1 MNKNL
6 FYLKLIDLLNGL
18 VFYAPVALLLRTSKG
33 ITIPQFFSLQ
43 IILYL
48 TTCFA
53 EIPCGLITDRIRYK
67 NTIVLA
73 MGLMTLARVQFIYAD
88 SYYIFV
94 IEAILEGIAISF
106 MSGTMNAY
114 IYQLLDKKDFEKNI
128 SSIDNYGTV
137 GFISSTVLFSLI
149 YKIGGMNT
157 LVILTVISTLIAFII
172 SFLLQDSDY
181 EENTKNSLKE
191 TKLFKRSS
199 FWKISTYSSIFSL
212 GIIVINYFY
221 VVKLETLGISETYMS
236 AVILLYSFVQL
247 VIPKILDKLNK
258 NNTQQHIK
266 TFLGLGGICFL
277 ILYFSNNIIITL
289 LMMSIISTI
298 IMIPYYIFSGLQN
311 NYIDQLNLHDNR
323 ATVLSIFNMGNN
335 ILSIC
340 SFVFLSIN
348 TNVTGLNTFLIV
360 GVFYLLIAICY
371 KNVKLENRTN

>member
-18 VFYAPVALLLRTSKG
+18 IFYAPVALLLRTSRG

-73 MGLMTLARVQFIYAD
+73 MGLMTLARIQFIFAD
-88 SYYIFV
+88 SFYIFV

-114 IYQLLDKKDFEKNI
+114 IYQLLGEEDFEKNI
-128 SSIDNYGTV
+128 SSIDNYGTA
-137 GFISSTVLFSLI
+137 GFILSTILFSFI
-149 YKIGGMNT
+149 YKIGDMNT
-157 LVILTVISTLIAFII
+157 LVILTVIFTLIAFII
-172 SFLLQDSDY
+172 SFYLQESDY
-181 EENTKNSLKE
+181 KENTKNSLKE

-212 GIIVINYFY
+212 GMIVINYFY
-221 VVKLETLGISETYMS
+221 VVKLETFGINEMYMS
-236 AVILLYSFVQL
+236 GVILLYSFVQL

-258 NNTQQHIK
+258 NNTQCHIK
-266 TFLGLGGICFL
+266 AFLSLAGICFL
-277 ILYFSNNIIITL
+277 ILYFSDNIIVTL
-289 LMMSIISTI
+289 LMMSIISTV
-298 IMIPYYIFSGLQN
+298 IMIPYYIFSGIQN
-311 NYIDQLNLHDNR
+311 NYIDQLNLYDNR
-323 ATVLSIFNMGNN
+323 ATILSIFNMGNN
-335 ILSIC
+335 IVSIA
-340 SFVFLSIN
+340 SFIFFSM
-348 TNVTGLNTFLIV
+348 NVNIDGLNIFLMV
-360 GVFYLLIAICY
+360 GILYIIIAILY
-371 KNVKLENRTN
+371 KNIYIENK

>member
-1 MNKNL
+1 
-6 FYLKLIDLLNGL
+6 
-18 VFYAPVALLLRTSKG
+18 
-33 ITIPQFFSLQ
+33 
-43 IILYL
+43 
-48 TTCFA
+48 
-53 EIPCGLITDRIRYK
+53 
-67 NTIVLA
+67 
-73 MGLMTLARVQFIYAD
+73 
-88 SYYIFV
+88 
-94 IEAILEGIAISF
+94 
-106 MSGTMNAY
+106 
-114 IYQLLDKKDFEKNI
+114 
-128 SSIDNYGTV
+128 
-137 GFISSTVLFSLI
+137 
-149 YKIGGMNT
+149 MNT

-191 TKLFKRSS
+191 IKLFKRSS

-236 AVILLYSFVQL
+236 TVILLYSFVQL

-258 NNTQQHIK
+258 YNTQQHIK
-266 TFLGLGGICFL
+266 IFLGLGGICFL

-311 NYIDQLNLHDNR
+311 DYIDQLNLHDNR